1 MIEDQELLAELQA
14 GLKEQGVETTEA
26 EIRAAIDRL
35 QKEELM
41 EEDLEEVAGGRLI
54 ISPLMP
60 LSMLLAICPRCHA
73 IYIRKN
79 GHRCRY
85 SSGIGHSGGGGRHG

>member
-1 MIEDQELLAELQA
+1 MEA
-14 GLKEQGVETTEA
+14 TEA
-26 EIRAAIDRL
+26 GISSAIDSL
-35 QKEELM
+35 QKKELM

-85 SSGIGHSGGGGRHG
+85 SSGIGYSGGGRHG

>member
-14 GLKEQGVETTEA
+14 GLKEQGVEATEA
-26 EIRAAIDRL
+26 EISSAIDSL
-35 QKEELM
+35 QKKELM

-85 SSGIGHSGGGGRHG
+85 SSGIGHSGGGRHG

>member
-1 MIEDQELLAELQA
+1 MTENQELLAKLQA
-14 GLKEQGVETTEA
+14 KLKEQGVAATEA
-26 EIRAAIDRL
+26 QISAAIDML
-35 QKEELM
+35 QKDELV
-41 EEDLEEVAGGRLI
+41 EQDLEEVAGGRMV

-85 SSGIGHSGGGGRHG
+85 SGGHSGGGRHG

>member
-1 MIEDQELLAELQA
+1 MTENQELLAKLQA
-14 GLKEQGVETTEA
+14 GLKEQGVAASEA
-26 EIRAAIDRL
+26 EISAAIDML
-35 QKEELM
+35 QKDELV
-41 EEDLEEVAGGRLI
+41 EQDLEEVAGGRMV

-85 SSGIGHSGGGGRHG
+85 SSGIGHSGGGRHG